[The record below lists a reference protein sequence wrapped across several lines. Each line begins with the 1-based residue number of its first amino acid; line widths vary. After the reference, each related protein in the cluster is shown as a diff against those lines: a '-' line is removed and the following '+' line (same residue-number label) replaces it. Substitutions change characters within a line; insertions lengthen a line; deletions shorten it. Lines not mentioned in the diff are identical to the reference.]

1 MSAEEPITETMEEEL
16 PQQEEQPQEQEQE
29 QGQEQELHT
38 EETKAE
44 EAEPQPENSGSSQG
58 GGGAAAEQQGQQAD
72 QEERGP
78 QAFIRATFTIK
89 PENFKHRVA
98 LSIDARGA
106 EVKSLLSKD
115 LRISIGA
122 IVVFY
127 NGKILADDQPL
138 SLLGFEPDA
147 DVDFDLV
154 LDYSSHIAKEKA
166 AIVAGKLPETIDVEV
181 VQGPGKPIKLVHV
194 SIDVSQRTNKA
205 FLGGFRDKRDGLE
218 YHHASTN
225 TERFRQHEDPDKRLT
240 RETQTYIFATHA
252 VQSSRECSTQ
262 MSRKDLLLDNKND
275 KVLVPGRYVT
285 SEEHA
290 ALVLEKTILI
300 QRNLRTYIARKKVSE
315 LRKKKEEHDRF
326 VAEQEQA
333 KVEQAEADRRY
344 NIERRMRP
352 KKNADFKILHDELE
366 TWNTQETLKIKENA
380 DLDKAEKQKALQKLL
395 FKETKLLQ
403 TIDRLKVLAQKEN
416 TEDNVNKML
425 SKMSKPKR
433 WNLKDG
439 HVIEVHTPYTTRA
452 IELQQLYFG
461 LQVPILT
468 TEERLDV
475 LLHVKWTVK
484 EFDCNLTREIVDL
497 IDREADLLSRGRN
510 PKTLTGL
517 RRRISHL
524 FQTFIETPEFNPE
537 VAKYQINVNGTYELK
552 ESVSA
557 QFDSVLNL

>member
-1 MSAEEPITETMEEEL
+1 MSAEEQKEE
-16 PQQEEQPQEQEQE
+16 
-29 QGQEQELHT
+29 
-38 EETKAE
+38 
-44 EAEPQPENSGSSQG
+44 EPQPVAPQEPEPEPEPAAQEPESSVPVVVAEAPPHEEENV
-58 GGGAAAEQQGQQAD
+58 
-72 QEERGP
+72 P
-78 QAFIRATFTIK
+78 TIRATFTIK
-89 PENFKHRVA
+89 PENFKHRVQI
-98 LSIDARGA
+98 SIDSIGA
-106 EVKSLLSKD
+106 EVKALLSKD

-127 NGKILADDQPL
+127 EGKIIPDDQPL
-138 SLLGFEPDA
+138 SVLGLEA
-147 DVDFDLV
+147 NSDVDFDLV

-194 SIDVSQRTNKA
+194 HIDVSKRTKKA
-205 FLGGFRDKRDGLE
+205 YIGGYRDKRDGLI

-225 TERFRQHEDPDKRLT
+225 NERSRRMDDPDKRLT
-240 RETQTYIFATHA
+240 RETQTFITSTHT
-252 VQSSRECSTQ
+252 VQSSREASTQ
-262 MSRKDLLLDNKND
+262 MARKNLLLDSKKD
-275 KVLVPGRYVT
+275 KVMVPGKYVT
-285 SEEHA
+285 SDEFA
-290 ALVLEKTILI
+290 KTVLEKTVMI
-300 QRNLRTYIARKKVSE
+300 QRNLRMYIARKKVWE
-315 LRKKKEEHDRF
+315 LRTKKEEHEKF
-326 VAEQEQA
+326 IEEQMLLKIDKE
-333 KVEQAEADRRY
+333 EADRRY

-352 KKNADFKILHDELE
+352 KKKSDFNILHEELE
-366 TWNTQETLKIKENA
+366 TWNTQETLKIKES
-380 DLDKAEKQKALQKLL
+380 DLSPEEKQKALQKLL

-416 TEDNVNKML
+416 QEDNVNKML

-524 FQTFIETPEFNPE
+524 FITFTETPEFNPE
-537 VAKYQINVNGTYELK
+537 VAKYQINVDDAYDLK
-552 ESVSA
+552 ESVSTN
-557 QFDSVLNL
+557 FDSVLNL

>member
-1 MSAEEPITETMEEEL
+1 MSAEESKEEE
-16 PQQEEQPQEQEQE
+16 QTQEVEQ
-29 QGQEQELHT
+29 
-38 EETKAE
+38 
-44 EAEPQPENSGSSQG
+44 QPENVAQPVPPPPPQMMQE
-58 GGGAAAEQQGQQAD
+58 AEA
-72 QEERGP
+72 P
-78 QAFIRATFTIK
+78 LAVRATFTIK

-98 LSIDARGA
+98 LPIHSVGS
-106 EVKSLLSKD
+106 EVKSILSKD

-127 NGKILADDQPL
+127 EGKIIPDDQPL
-138 SLLGFEPDA
+138 SLLGLDPDS

-166 AIVAGKLPETIDVEV
+166 AIVAGKLPDTIDVEV

-194 SIDVSQRTNKA
+194 HIDVSRRTNKP
-205 FLGGFRDKRDGLE
+205 FLGGYRDKRDGLV
-218 YHHASTN
+218 YHHAATN
-225 TERFRQHEDPDKRLT
+225 TERRRQFEDPDRRFT
-240 RETQTYIFATHA
+240 RDTQTVIMSTHTA
-252 VQSSRECSTQ
+252 QSSREACTQ
-262 MSRKDLLLDNKND
+262 MARNDLLLDDKND
-275 KVLVPGRYVT
+275 KVMTPGTYIT
-285 SEEHA
+285 SEQHA
-290 ALVLEKTILI
+290 ATVLEKTIMI
-300 QRNLRTYIARKKVSE
+300 QRNLRSYIARKKVNE
-315 LRKKKEEHDRF
+315 LRKKKAEHDKF
-326 VAEQEQA
+326 IEEQERL
-333 KVEQAEADRRY
+333 KVEKEEADRRY

-352 KKNADFKILHDELE
+352 KKKTDFKILHEELE
-366 TWNTQETLKIKENA
+366 TWNTQETIKIKESNLSN
-380 DLDKAEKQKALQKLL
+380 DEKQKALKKLL

-416 TEDNVNKML
+416 NEDNINKML

-439 HVIEVHTPYTTRA
+439 HMIEVHTPYTTRA
-452 IELQQLYFG
+452 IELQQLYVG

-510 PKTLTGL
+510 PKTLSGL

-524 FQTFIETPEFNPE
+524 FLTFLETPEFNPE
-537 VAKYQINVNGTYELK
+537 VAKYQIKVDDSYDVG
-552 ESVSA
+552 ESVNT

>member
-1 MSAEEPITETMEEEL
+1 MSTEEPKEEE
-16 PQQEEQPQEQEQE
+16 
-29 QGQEQELHT
+29 
-38 EETKAE
+38 A
-44 EAEPQPENSGSSQG
+44 PQPEAVEPEAQEPKPVQEDVPVVVT
-58 GGGAAAEQQGQQAD
+58 AVAPQGQGV
-72 QEERGP
+72 EEV
-78 QAFIRATFTIK
+78 RATFTIK
-89 PENFKHRVA
+89 PENFKHRV
-98 LSIDARGA
+98 SISIESRGSELKA
-106 EVKSLLSKD
+106 LLSKD

-127 NGKILADDQPL
+127 EGKIIPDDQSL
-138 SLLGFEPDA
+138 STLGVEADTDA
-147 DVDFDLV
+147 DFDLV

-194 SIDVSQRTNKA
+194 AIDVSKKTKKPY
-205 FLGGFRDKRDGLE
+205 LGGYRDKRDGLV

-225 TERFRQHEDPDKRLT
+225 TERRRRMEDPDRRLT
-240 RETQTYIFATHA
+240 RETQTFIMATHT
-252 VQSSRECSTQ
+252 VQSSRECGTQ
-262 MSRKDLLLDNKND
+262 MARKGLLLDDTKD
-275 KVLVPGRYVT
+275 KVLVPGTYVT

-290 ALVLEKTILI
+290 ARVLASTVMI
-300 QRNLRTYIARKKVSE
+300 QRNLRMYIARKKVNE
-315 LRKKKEEHDRF
+315 LRKKKEEHDKF
-326 VAEQEQA
+326 AEEQRLA
-333 KVEQAEADRRY
+333 KVEKEEADRRY

-352 KKNADFKILHDELE
+352 KKKSDFKILHEELE
-366 TWNTQETLKIKENA
+366 TWNTQETLKIKNSGMTKE
-380 DLDKAEKQKALQKLL
+380 EKQKALQKLL

-416 TEDNVNKML
+416 ADENINKVL
-425 SKMSKPKR
+425 AKMSLPKR

-517 RRRISHL
+517 RKRISHL
-524 FQTFIETPEFNPE
+524 FITFVETPEFNPE
-537 VAKYQINVNGTYELK
+537 VAKYQINVDDAYDLK
-552 ESVSA
+552 ESVSTN
-557 QFDSVLNL
+557 FDSALNL

>member
-1 MSAEEPITETMEEEL
+1 M
-16 PQQEEQPQEQEQE
+16 
-29 QGQEQELHT
+29 
-38 EETKAE
+38 
-44 EAEPQPENSGSSQG
+44 
-58 GGGAAAEQQGQQAD
+58 
-72 QEERGP
+72 
-78 QAFIRATFTIK
+78 
-89 PENFKHRVA
+89 
-98 LSIDARGA
+98 
-106 EVKSLLSKD
+106 
-115 LRISIGA
+115 
-122 IVVFY
+122 VFY
-127 NGKILADDQPL
+127 NGKILPDDQPL
-138 SLLGFEPDA
+138 SLLGLEPDA

-194 SIDVSQRTNKA
+194 KIDVSKKTAKP
-205 FLGGFRDKRDGLE
+205 FIGGYRDKRDGLE
-218 YHHASTN
+218 YHHAWTN
-225 TERFRQHEDPDKRLT
+225 TERYRQQEDPDKRLT

-252 VQSSRECSTQ
+252 VQSSREACTQ
-262 MSRKDLLLDNKND
+262 MARKDLLLDNKND
-275 KVLVPGRYVT
+275 KIMYPGRYVT

-290 ALVLEKTILI
+290 ALVLSKTVLI
-300 QRNLRTYIARKKVSE
+300 QRNLRMYIARKKVNE
-315 LRKKKEEHDRF
+315 LRKKKAEHDKF
-326 VAEQEQA
+326 VAEQESA
-333 KVEQAEADRRY
+333 KVEAEEAQRRY

-352 KKNADFKILHDELE
+352 KKKSDFKILHEELE
-366 TWNTQETLKIKENA
+366 TWNTQETMKIKQSSM
-380 DLDKAEKQKALQKLL
+380 DKEEKQKALQKLL

-524 FQTFIETPEFNPE
+524 FLTFIETPEFNPE
-537 VAKYQINVNGTYELK
+537 VAKYQINVDGAYELK